1 MIDAIT
7 RCVRQ
12 AGEIG
17 ASLIVV
23 EAKNEKARDFY
34 ERHGFLSLPST
45 PKRLVLAMNTAA
57 MVMGDI

>member
-7 RCVRQ
+7 HCVRQ

-23 EAKNEKARDFY
+23 EAKDEKARDFY
-34 ERHGFLSLPST
+34 EMHGFLSLPST
-45 PKRLVLAMNTAA
+45 PKRLVLATKTAA
-57 MVMGDI
+57 MVVGDI